1 MENIGTNVI
10 HFKTIVIEPVTA
22 LEKTLAE
29 WIPNIF
35 IWWNWKEKL
44 LICTQQNNEPFHIF
58 HELGK
63 TQSLVDKQTS

>member
-10 HFKTIVIEPVTA
+10 HIKTIVIEPVTA

-29 WIPNIF
+29 WTPNIF

-44 LICTQQNNEPFHIF
+44 LIYTQQNNELFHIF